1 METNPELGMH
11 SNTKSSIRRMEAF
24 FGSGTICVSPLLM
37 KTKEQMVTMQQM
49 KDALAKLVG
58 SKFPLKI
65 TLVTGDEIIRYLRG
79 FADAQRNVLLISE
92 NAYTLA
98 MKIIEVREI
107 ATVEFASPEDP
118 DEWRVL
124 RAKWLNRPFRVL

>member
-1 METNPELGMH
+1 
-11 SNTKSSIRRMEAF
+11 MEAF

-37 KTKEQMVTMQQM
+37 TTKEQMVTMQQM